1 MKGRNRESLYSI
13 QEFGANPKA
22 GSSICYLFG
31 NKDGFDTGWVS
42 KNECLCVGGPS
53 RQASWHGDPH
63 FIIPRSVARTRQIV
77 KTDLGP
83 AEAQPS
89 TRGASVRARS
99 HQLCPGGQPKE
110 INTEIVNENK
120 G

>member
-1 MKGRNRESLYSI
+1 MDLT
-13 QEFGANPKA
+13 P
-22 GSSICYLFG
+22 
-31 NKDGFDTGWVS
+31 DG
-42 KNECLCVGGPS
+42 CLKMNVCVGGGGPS

-63 FIIPRSVARTRQIV
+63 FIIPRSVARTRQVV

-99 HQLCPGGQPKE
+99 RQLWPGRQSKE
-110 INTEIVNENK
+110 INSEIVNENK

>member
-1 MKGRNRESLYSI
+1 MDLT
-13 QEFGANPKA
+13 P
-22 GSSICYLFG
+22 
-31 NKDGFDTGWVS
+31 DG
-42 KNECLCVGGPS
+42 CLKMNVCVGGVGEGGPS

-63 FIIPRSVARTRQIV
+63 FIIPRSVARTRQVV

-99 HQLCPGGQPKE
+99 RPLWPGGQSKE
-110 INTEIVNENK
+110 INTEMENENK
-120 G
+120 SRRL